1 VVAPRTPARTGR
13 LQAAAETARAAVL
26 GTSSTGRRL
35 RAVDESVRGPVG
47 TSRRLTVLSADGG
60 VGGTTLAAVA
70 AGLYASRRSG
80 PVLGVDLAR
89 GPAGLA
95 ARSGVDAPVGLDM
108 LRSRPAVTSLAAAR
122 DGIPLAPSGAW
133 VAGSGEA
140 EGASWPGAVPDWQQ
154 VLAAVGRFFEVVV
167 TDAGRRTP
175 DDAVALAAGSHATAV
190 VVRPDV
196 ASVDAGR
203 ALLAAVTEG
212 APGARALLVVVA
224 TGGRTPDAPG
234 VRGAG
239 LDGAG
244 LDRALHVPHDRA
256 AARSLAGPLSGLG
269 LTTRLALGEVAAR
282 LLDDARRRPTE
293 VPA

>member
-1 VVAPRTPARTGR
+1 
-13 LQAAAETARAAVL
+13 
-26 GTSSTGRRL
+26 
-35 RAVDESVRGPVG
+35 
-47 TSRRLTVLSADGG
+47 
-60 VGGTTLAAVA
+60 
-70 AGLYASRRSG
+70 
-80 PVLGVDLAR
+80 
-89 GPAGLA
+89 
-95 ARSGVDAPVGLDM
+95 M
-108 LRSRPAVTSLAAAR
+108 
-122 DGIPLAPSGAW
+122 
-133 VAGSGEA
+133 
-140 EGASWPGAVPDWQQ
+140 
-154 VLAAVGRFFEVVV
+154 
-167 TDAGRRTP
+167 
-175 DDAVALAAGSHATAV
+175 ALAAGSHATAV

-244 LDRALHVPHDRA
+244 LDRTLHVPHDRA

>member
-1 VVAPRTPARTGR
+1 MVAPRTPARTGR

-140 EGASWPGAVPDWQQ
+140 EGASWPGSVPDWQQ

-239 LDGAG
+239 LD
-244 LDRALHVPHDRA
+244 RALHVPYDRA

>member
-1 VVAPRTPARTGR
+1 MVAPRTPARTGR

-140 EGASWPGAVPDWQQ
+140 EGASWPGSVPDWQQ

-175 DDAVALAAGSHATAV
+175 GEAVALAAGSHATAV

-239 LDGAG
+239 LD
-244 LDRALHVPHDRA
+244 RALHVPHDRA